1 MGQAGETMAE
11 SLGSLI
17 TLVVFMIPWTLLLV
31 LVAWLLR
38 LLWRKRRARKA
49 AQAAAPEK
57 S

>member
-31 LVAWLLR
+31 LAAWLLR
-38 LLWRKRRARKA
+38 LLWRKRRAWKA
-49 AQAAAPEK
+49 APAAAPEK

>member
-1 MGQAGETMAE
+1 VGQAGETMAE

-31 LVAWLLR
+31 LAAWLLR